1 VQFLIE
7 HGHCLP
13 QIMDY
18 TLAQMRGFLAACAR
32 REAAAD
38 ARLISL
44 IVLGSRGDAR
54 ELEKTLDR
62 LIDQSAQQS

>member
-1 VQFLIE
+1 
-7 HGHCLP
+7 
-13 QIMDY
+13 MDY
-18 TLAQMRGFLAACAR
+18 TLAQVRGFLAACVQ

-38 ARLISL
+38 ARLLSL

-62 LIDQSAQQS
+62 LIDQGAQQS

>member
-1 VQFLIE
+1 VQLLIE

-18 TLAQMRGFLAACAR
+18 TLAQVRGFLAACVR

-38 ARLISL
+38 TRLLSL
-44 IVLGSRGDAR
+44 IVLGSRGESR
-54 ELEKTLDR
+54 QLEQTLDK
-62 LIDQSAQQS
+62 LIAAGDLQ

>member
-1 VQFLIE
+1 LIE
-7 HGHCLP
+7 HGHFLP

-18 TLAQMRGFLAACAR
+18 TLAQVRGFLAACVQ

-38 ARLISL
+38 ARLLSL